1 MTIDHRELLRSASR
15 TFALSIERLPG
26 VVGEAMCL
34 AYLLLRVSDFLED
47 NDYMPPRAQGGAVTS
62 SGTGCWPARQPAE
75 AFVAELAD
83 RAPGDDPDARVAAHA
98 VEILQKVH
106 ALPLAVQNQLLVH
119 VRNST
124 QGMARWVARGPDIPL
139 ETDMDDYMHEVAGR
153 VGYLVTD
160 MFAWYS
166 GFIRARL
173 SQLMPLAREFGLA
186 LQTVNVIR
194 GLRKDYERGWIFVP
208 ESFCAAVNLR
218 RSDLFKPEYQIQA
231 LQVVD
236 MVADKAEGH
245 LQKALA
251 YVLALPPWLHT
262 LRLACIWP
270 MLFAVRTLALS
281 RQNVNVL
288 VGEVKMTREEVKA
301 IVRDTTLFGWSNL
314 WLESYYRH
322 LKVVPKR
329 PKQPRPRPAPGQGLI
344 ETPHRGRLY
353 FGQDGLLKFS
363 AANYSKAQSTGLPCG
378 SWPALAVERRS
389 TRRPESGRVWEPPG
403 SRRGSRPTRGA
414 ARQSSPLAETGNL
427 RPAADGSVRVAPIA
441 GRQENQFVRGIS

>member
-47 NDYMPPRAQGGAVTS
+47 NDYMPPERKVALLKQWDDVLAGHGSV
-62 SGTGCWPARQPAE
+62 E

-83 RAPGDDPDARVAAHA
+83 HEPGDDPDARVAAHA
-98 VEILQKVH
+98 VDILQKVH

-119 VRNST
+119 VRDST

-160 MFAWYS
+160 VFAWYS

-173 SQLMPLAREFGLA
+173 NQLMPLAREFGLA

-270 MLFAVRTLALS
+270 MLFATRTLALS

-322 LKVVPKR
+322 LKEVPKR
-329 PKQPRPRPAPGQGLI
+329 PRQTAPPTPRLA
-344 ETPHRGRLY
+344 
-353 FGQDGLLKFS
+353 
-363 AANYSKAQSTGLPCG
+363 KA
-378 SWPALAVERRS
+378 
-389 TRRPESGRVWEPPG
+389 
-403 SRRGSRPTRGA
+403 
-414 ARQSSPLAETGNL
+414 
-427 RPAADGSVRVAPIA
+427 
-441 GRQENQFVRGIS
+441 

>member
-1 MTIDHRELLRSASR
+1 MSIDHHALLRDASR

-47 NDYMPPRAQGGAVTS
+47 NDYMPPERKVALLKLWDTVLAGDE
-62 SGTGCWPARQPAE
+62 PADKL
-75 AFVAELAD
+75 VAELAD
-83 RAPGDDPDARVAAHA
+83 HEPGDDPDARVAAHA
-98 VEILQKVH
+98 DEVLAKVH
-106 ALPLAVQNQLLVH
+106 ALPLAVQTQLLVH
-119 VRNST
+119 VRDST
-124 QGMARWVARGPDIPL
+124 QGMARWVARGPDICV

-160 MFAWYS
+160 IFAWYS
-166 GFIRARL
+166 GFVRARL
-173 SQLMPLAREFGLA
+173 NQLMPLAREFGLA

-218 RSDLFKPEYQIQA
+218 RTDLFKPEYQIQA

-251 YVLALPPWLHT
+251 YVMALPPWLHT

-301 IVRDTTLFGWSNL
+301 IVRDTTLFGWSNR
-314 WLESYYRH
+314 WLESYYKQ
-322 LKVVPKR
+322 LKVVRRR
-329 PKQPRPRPAPGQGLI
+329 PVTPPPAAQPPAPASL
-344 ETPHRGRLY
+344 
-353 FGQDGLLKFS
+353 
-363 AANYSKAQSTGLPCG
+363 AKA
-378 SWPALAVERRS
+378 
-389 TRRPESGRVWEPPG
+389 
-403 SRRGSRPTRGA
+403 
-414 ARQSSPLAETGNL
+414 
-427 RPAADGSVRVAPIA
+427 
-441 GRQENQFVRGIS
+441 